1 MLLFLLFDFHTD
13 ASLLE
18 NYTRLEIVILVLSY
32 VFLSF
37 LVGCSST
44 IGLKEFNDIYFGFY
58 KKTDNKERRE
68 KIIFYIFSGIS
79 AIIIIPINRKI
90 FTSFKDKISKNIL
103 NWIEII
109 CFICFVLSLIFY
121 KLYLRPI
128 TTKEKN
134 KKKINIK
141 NPQN

>member
-1 MLLFLLFDFHTD
+1 M
-13 ASLLE
+13 
-18 NYTRLEIVILVLSY
+18 
-32 VFLSF
+32 
-37 LVGCSST
+37 
-44 IGLKEFNDIYFGFY
+44 
-58 KKTDNKERRE
+58 
-68 KIIFYIFSGIS
+68 
-79 AIIIIPINRKI
+79 PINRKI
-90 FTSFKDKISKNIL
+90 FISFKDKISKNIL